1 MKSFNE
7 ELLILEENLQEFLD
21 KSEKILDS
29 KSGINETLQNL
40 FILNTKE
47 SISLANDIIAT
58 QDDIKEIETYYNE
71 LEDNP
76 FNYLYDEDSEL

>member
-58 QDDIKEIETYYNE
+58 QDDIKEIETYYNK